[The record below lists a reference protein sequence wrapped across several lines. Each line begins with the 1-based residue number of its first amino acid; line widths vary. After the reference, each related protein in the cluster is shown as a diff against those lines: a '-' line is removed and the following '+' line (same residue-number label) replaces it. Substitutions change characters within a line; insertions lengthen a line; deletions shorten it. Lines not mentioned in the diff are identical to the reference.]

1 MKHWSSQPRAEVA
14 AELDRI
20 ERILGYG
27 REILGARAHAAQVC
41 EWACGTDAGELA
53 ELFAARVSGERC

>member
-1 MKHWSSQPRAEVA
+1 MKHRSSQPKAEVA

-27 REILGARAHAAQVC
+27 REILGTRAHSAQVC
-41 EWACGTDAGELA
+41 EWACGTDPGELA
-53 ELFAARVSGERC
+53 ELFADRIAGERC

>member
-1 MKHWSSQPRAEVA
+1 MKHWSTQPRPEVV

-27 REILGARAHAAQVC
+27 REILGTRAHAAQVC
-41 EWACGTDAGELA
+41 EWACGTDPGELA
-53 ELFAARVSGERC
+53 ELLADRMSGERC

>member
-1 MKHWSSQPRAEVA
+1 MKHRSSQPRAEVV

-27 REILGARAHAAQVC
+27 REILGTRAHAAQVC
-41 EWACGTDAGELA
+41 ERACGTDAGELA
-53 ELFAARVSGERC
+53 ELFAERMAGGHC